1 MRNINPDELKRIR
14 SYALAAI
21 PFIAL
26 FAYELATLFSHRPA
40 MPDLMHGYT
49 IALGSDNSDK
59 RVYVSAGDLT
69 LLFGPFLCAFVIMTI
84 GAWRAGLFRQFLRP

>member
-1 MRNINPDELKRIR
+1 MQRVTWDELKRIR

-69 LLFGPFLCAFVIMTI
+69 LLLGAFLCAFVIMAI
-84 GAWRAGLFRQFLRP
+84 GSWRAGLFRQFVRR